1 MDVRVDRSLRRG
13 STLVNPGAGCYGPA
27 RKTCN
32 APGNESMIPDLLK
45 LSADEWLFTGM
56 LLVLVYGIGVTPR
69 LADWLAGHKP

>member
-1 MDVRVDRSLRRG
+1 
-13 STLVNPGAGCYGPA
+13 
-27 RKTCN
+27 
-32 APGNESMIPDLLK
+32 MIPDLLK